1 MAFDPTTMLGIYV
14 YALFAL
20 SSYSFTYRDNSFF
33 KFAEHSYLALAVG
46 YAGAVA
52 YGYVRRS
59 AIDPILTGKD
69 VLSIIPVLIGI
80 LFVFFFSKKFFY
92 LYRFPIAIVTGA
104 GIGLAMS
111 GTISAQFMQQIIP
124 TIQLPLWVVKPAIG
138 FQAIDTINNW
148 LIIIMVLGTL
158 AYFFFSI
165 PPESVLGKGSL
176 KLGLIGRWTMMV
188 AFGSAFGN
196 TVMTRMNLFI
206 GVYNNLLRDYTSF
219 VGLTALIL
227 VVATVEAQRAKKSVQ
242 KA

>member
-1 MAFDPTTMLGIYV
+1 MALDAATMMGIYI
-14 YALFAL
+14 YSLFAL
-20 SSYSFTYRDNSFF
+20 SCYSFTYRDNSFF
-33 KFAEHSYLALAVG
+33 KFAEYSYLALAVG
-46 YAGAVA
+46 YTGALA
-52 YGYVRRS
+52 YGYVRRT
-59 AIDPILTGKD
+59 AIDPILAGKD
-69 VLSIIPVLIGI
+69 FLPIIPVLIGV

-104 GIGLAMS
+104 GIGLAMA
-111 GTISAQFMQQIIP
+111 GTISAQFMQQIVP
-124 TIQLPLWVVKPAIG
+124 TIQLPLWVVKPVIG
-138 FQAIDTINNW
+138 FQPIDTINNW

-165 PPESVLGKGSL
+165 PPESFLGKSSV

-188 AFGSAFGN
+188 AFGAAFGN

-219 VGLTALIL
+219 IGLSALIL
-227 VVATVEAQRAKKSVQ
+227 IVATLEAQKAKKIEQ